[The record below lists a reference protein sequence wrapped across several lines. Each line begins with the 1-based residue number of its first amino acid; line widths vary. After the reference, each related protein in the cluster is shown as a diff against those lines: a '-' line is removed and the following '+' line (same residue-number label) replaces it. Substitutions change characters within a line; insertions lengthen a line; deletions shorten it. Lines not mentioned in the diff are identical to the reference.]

1 MAGSGSNLVK
11 PFQGFFA
18 LLGFRVDTSVGISP
32 SQRDGFGILGTG
44 YPLDC
49 STMMPIV
56 LIGFLVVLLL
66 MMPLVCSVGVH
77 HAESHSRRDGSAQL
91 ATLPLSRRV
100 QKVVHF

>member
-32 SQRDGFGILGTG
+32 SQRNGFGILGTG
-44 YPLDC
+44 YPLNC
-49 STMMPIV
+49 GMMMPIA
-56 LIGFLVVLLL
+56 LIVFLMVVLM